1 MKPIILGS
9 ASPRRKELFSRI
21 TPQFEVF
28 PADCDETVPE
38 GMKPNE
44 VVRLLAC
51 RKAQAVAERFPQAAV
66 VGADTIVVLDGRI
79 LGKPD
84 GREEAARMLR
94 ALSGRRHQVLTG
106 VSVVFEGKQQSFV
119 EQTQVEFYELSN
131 EEIEGY
137 LCTGEPM
144 DKAGAYGIQG
154 FGALLVREISGD
166 YYNVVGLPLAHTAR
180 LLQKMG
186 VTAALMTVTHNS

>member
-28 PADCDETVPE
+28 PADCDETVQE
-38 GMKPNE
+38 GMKPDE
-44 VVRLLAC
+44 AVRLLAC

-94 ALSGRRHQVLTG
+94 TLSGRRHQVLTG
-106 VSVVFEGKQQSFV
+106 VSVICEGKQQSFV
-119 EQTQVEFYELSN
+119 EQTQVEFYELSD

-186 VTAALMTVTHNS
+186 VTVALMTVTHNS